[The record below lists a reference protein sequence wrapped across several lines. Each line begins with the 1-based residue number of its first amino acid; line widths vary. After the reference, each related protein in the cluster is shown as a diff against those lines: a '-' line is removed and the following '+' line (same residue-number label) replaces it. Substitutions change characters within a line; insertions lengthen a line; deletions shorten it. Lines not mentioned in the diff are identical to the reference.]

1 MTTTSFSWSAVAPA
15 WDRYRAHVEKTKA
28 PATMALLEALHL
40 TPGER
45 LLELGAGTG
54 ELAVQLAAGVAPGQV
69 IASDV
74 APAMVALLESTL
86 HDTANATAEQLDAC
100 ALALPDASVDV
111 VVFRMGL
118 MLMEEP
124 SAALREIRRVL
135 RAGGRLGL
143 VVWAGPEHNPWMVA
157 VGMSAM
163 IHGLVSGGP
172 PTGPGGPFSLSD
184 PDGLRALVAAA
195 GFGDVDVAP
204 VETPSRFAD
213 EAEHFETVSSLAGPL
228 GAALATASADS
239 LAAVR
244 ETTAEIVRQYKTQE
258 GLILPGRALVCTAV
272 ANHQ

>member
-15 WDRYRAHVEKTKA
+15 WDRYRAHIEQTKA
-28 PATMALLEALHL
+28 PATTALLEALRL

-45 LLELGAGTG
+45 VLELGAGTG
-54 ELAVQLAAGVAPGQV
+54 ELAVELAAAVAPGQV

-100 ALALPDASVDV
+100 ALTLPDASVDV
-111 VVFRMGL
+111 CVFRMGL
-118 MLMEEP
+118 MLLEEP

-135 RAGGRLGL
+135 RPGGRLGL

-163 IHGLVSGGP
+163 MHGLVSGGP

-184 PDGLRALVAAA
+184 PDRLRGLVAAA
-195 GFGDVDVAP
+195 GFRDVDVAP
-204 VETPSRFAD
+204 VETPSHFAD
-213 EAEHFETVSSLAGPL
+213 EAEHFDTVSSLAGPL
-228 GAALATASADS
+228 GVALATASADA

-244 ETTAEIVRQYKTQE
+244 ATTADIVWQYKTEE
-258 GLILPGRALVCTAV
+258 GLILPGRALVCTAI
-272 ANHQ
+272 ANH